1 MKGIEE
7 ARKALEKVR
16 IPEELY
22 ELYLGKRILD
32 EPYKIEFQTQ
42 EEYERTKAMIEF
54 CMNYEAELFQQFYK
68 WFKLKGKED

>member
-22 ELYLGKRILD
+22 FGGEWKYA
-32 EPYKIEFQTQ
+32 EPYNIEFQTQ

-54 CMNYEAELFQQFYK
+54 CTNYEPELFQQFYK

>member
-7 ARKALEKVR
+7 AYKALEKVR

-22 ELYLGKRILD
+22 LGKWMLD

-42 EEYERTKAMIEF
+42 EEYERTKAMIDF
-54 CMNYEAELFQQFYK
+54 CTNYEPELFQQFYK
-68 WFKLKGKED
+68 WFKNKGKED